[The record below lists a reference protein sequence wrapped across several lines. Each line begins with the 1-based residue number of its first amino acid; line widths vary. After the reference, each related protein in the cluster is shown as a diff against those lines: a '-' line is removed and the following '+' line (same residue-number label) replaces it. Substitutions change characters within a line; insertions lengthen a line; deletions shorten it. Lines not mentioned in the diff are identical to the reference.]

1 MAIDLA
7 ALRAKLA
14 AQKAAAGAVQ
24 NTSAYKAA
32 TKGVTNE
39 TSNTTS
45 NNVVAG
51 TAVAVTGS
59 SNSSWN
65 TGSSQDVVP
74 TVNAPAILGT
84 SKTTEI
90 EHLDFLSKMNSLAQA
105 IHAQHPTMPV
115 LLMQIHKQLRTDP
128 ELVTTLDEDAIGI
141 IVRGLQIQTKTEL
154 VAEAVKKSS
163 SGRTKKNPALST
175 DMF

>member
-7 ALRAKLA
+7 ALRAKIA
-14 AQKAAAGAVQ
+14 AQKAAASQ
-24 NTSAYKAA
+24 TQQ
-32 TKGVTNE
+32 VTNE
-39 TSNTTS
+39 TNTK
-45 NNVVAG
+45 AE
-51 TAVAVTGS
+51 TAPATGS
-59 SNSSWN
+59 TSGVVVSRGSTPAANVSVSNSTQVS
-65 TGSSQDVVP
+65 
-74 TVNAPAILGT
+74 TVSAPATLGT

-105 IHAQHPTMPV
+105 IHTQHPTMPV

-154 VAEAVKKSS
+154 VAEATKPTKK
-163 SGRTKKNPALST
+163 KKNPAVSL

>member
-14 AQKAAAGAVQ
+14 AQKAATSPSQPVQ
-24 NTSAYKAA
+24 VNTNAQLP
-32 TKGVTNE
+32 
-39 TSNTTS
+39 TSTT
-45 NNVVAG
+45 
-51 TAVAVTGS
+51 S
-59 SNSSWN
+59 SNSGQSMSVASN
-65 TGSSQDVVP
+65 SDSSIRNQGIVASSNDVAIP
-74 TVNAPAILGT
+74 TVAAPDQLGT

-90 EHLDFLSKMNSLAQA
+90 EHLDFLSKMNTLSEA
-105 IHAQHPTMPV
+105 IHKQHPTMPV

-128 ELVTTLDEDAIGI
+128 ELVTTLGDDAIGI
-141 IVRGLQIQTKTEL
+141 IVKGLQVQTKTEL
-154 VAEAVKKSS
+154 VAEAVKKTT

>member
-7 ALRAKLA
+7 ALRAKIA
-14 AQKAAAGAVQ
+14 AQKAAASQ
-24 NTSAYKAA
+24 TQQ
-32 TKGVTNE
+32 VTNE
-39 TSNTTS
+39 TNTK
-45 NNVVAG
+45 AE
-51 TAVAVTGS
+51 TAPATGS
-59 SNSSWN
+59 TSVVVVS
-65 TGSSQDVVP
+65 GSSTPAASVSTTNNTQVA
-74 TVNAPAILGT
+74 TVSAPAILGT

-90 EHLDFLSKMNSLAQA
+90 GHLDFLSKMNALAQA
-105 IHAQHPTMPV
+105 IHSQHPTMPV

>member
-1 MAIDLA
+1 MGIDLA

-14 AQKAAAGAVQ
+14 AQKAA
-24 NTSAYKAA
+24 TPAA
-32 TKGVTNE
+32 TPSPATKETPNE
-39 TSNTTS
+39 TSNTPS

-51 TAVAVTGS
+51 TAVVTTGS
-59 SNSSWN
+59 TNSNGSVPSS
-65 TGSSQDVVP
+65 TAVVP
-74 TVNAPAILGT
+74 TVNAPAALGT

-90 EHLDFLSKMNSLAQA
+90 EHLDFLSKMNSLAEA
-105 IHAQHPTMPV
+105 IHKQHPTMPV
-115 LLMQIHKQLRTDP
+115 LLMQIHKQLRNDP

-163 SGRTKKNPALST
+163 SGRAKKNPALST

>member
-14 AQKAAAGAVQ
+14 AQKAAAGDVQ

-32 TKGVTNE
+32 TEGASKDVSVSQSTELVPTSSSTAQSADSSTTN
-39 TSNTTS
+39 SGTTAS
-45 NNVVAG
+45 I
-51 TAVAVTGS
+51 
-59 SNSSWN
+59 
-65 TGSSQDVVP
+65 Q
-74 TVNAPAILGT
+74 TVNAPATLGT

-90 EHLDFLSKMNSLAQA
+90 EHLDFLSKMNSLAEA
-105 IHAQHPTMPV
+105 IHKQHPTMPV

>member
-7 ALRAKLA
+7 ALRAKIA
-14 AQKAAAGAVQ
+14 AQKAAAH
-24 NTSAYKAA
+24 AA
-32 TKGVTNE
+32 TQVTNE
-39 TSNTTS
+39 TTTPTEPATQATGS
-45 NNVVAG
+45 
-51 TAVAVTGS
+51 TSVAVVSGS
-59 SNSSWN
+59 STPAASVSISNS
-65 TGSSQDVVP
+65 TQVA
-74 TVNAPAILGT
+74 TVSAPAVLGT

-105 IHAQHPTMPV
+105 IHTQHPTMPV

-154 VAEAVKKSS
+154 VAEATKTTKK
-163 SGRTKKNPALST
+163 KKNPAVSL